1 MVKNLLTQILKKRLA
16 KKYSQDYVASRLKIS
31 QSSYNKIENGTTQLT
46 IAMLLQISV
55 ILDLEYLT
63 TK

>member
-46 IAMLLQISV
+46 VAMLLQISV